1 MLALNSGSK
10 NGAAQRALCSSMVI
24 VGYPEADDDH
34 DAVRRER
41 ALALAPNDGLLR
53 LVERE
58 LMHGQGRR
66 PGSPLSSG

>member
-1 MLALNSGSK
+1 
-10 NGAAQRALCSSMVI
+10 MVI
-24 VGYPEADDDH
+24 VRYPEADDDH
-34 DAVRRER
+34 GAVRRER
-41 ALALAPNDGLLR
+41 ALAPAPDDGLLR